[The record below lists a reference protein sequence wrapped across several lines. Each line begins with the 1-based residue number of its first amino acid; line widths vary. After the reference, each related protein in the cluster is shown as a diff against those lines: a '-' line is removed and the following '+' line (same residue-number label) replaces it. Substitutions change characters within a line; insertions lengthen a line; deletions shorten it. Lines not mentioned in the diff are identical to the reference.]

1 MLLSH
6 ISPRS
11 IDKIVTFCMG
21 SSLNMFL
28 YLKNVFFLDSNEA
41 RLEELARNYLDKQ
54 DNMYICTICSRSAKD
69 RYAAKMHLESKHF
82 PTEGAYSCDLCGKY
96 FNTKNAYNTH
106 KSYQH

>member
-1 MLLSH
+1 MHVFKFKYVSLSEKC
-6 ISPRS
+6 I
-11 IDKIVTFCMG
+11 
-21 SSLNMFL
+21 
-28 YLKNVFFLDSNEA
+28 FLDSNEA
-41 RLEELARNYLDKQ
+41 RLEVLARNYLDKQ